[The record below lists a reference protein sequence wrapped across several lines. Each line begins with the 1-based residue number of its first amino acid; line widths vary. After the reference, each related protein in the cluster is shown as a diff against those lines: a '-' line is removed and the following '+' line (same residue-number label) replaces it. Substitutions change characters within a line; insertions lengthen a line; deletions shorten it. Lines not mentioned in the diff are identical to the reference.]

1 MKLNLTKFKMFT
13 SIRKDAMVEVNIKN
27 EVVDV
32 MYKNVTGMVAHALTH
47 KLYEADG
54 EVELN
59 DNEVAI
65 LDALMAKSSVMMI
78 DSWNYFKD
86 NQQ

>member
-1 MKLNLTKFKMFT
+1 MKIDLTKFKVFT
-13 SIRKDAMVEVNIKN
+13 SIRKDKMVEVNIRN

-32 MYKNVTGMVAHALTH
+32 MYKNVNGMVAHALTH

-59 DNEVAI
+59 NNEVAI

>member
-1 MKLNLTKFKMFT
+1 MFT

-32 MYKNVTGMVAHALTH
+32 MYKNVNGMVAHALTH

-59 DNEVAI
+59 NAEIAI
-65 LDALMAKSSVMMI
+65 LDTLMAKSSVMMI

-86 NQQ
+86 NQR

>member
-1 MKLNLTKFKMFT
+1 MKIDLTKFKVFT
-13 SIRKDAMVEVNIKN
+13 SIRKDKMVEVNIKN

-32 MYKNVTGMVAHALTH
+32 MYKNVNGMVAHALTH

-54 EVELN
+54 EVEL
-59 DNEVAI
+59 DNAEIAI